1 MTTLGFIIL
10 RYVSDS
16 HTNFYWMHSYDCIRR
31 YYKENTIMIIDDC
44 SDYNFITSKELYK
57 THIIQSEYPRRGELL
72 PYYYYLHNKLFDKA
86 VIIHDSVFI
95 NKYIDYGNID
105 KYKMLWS
112 FEHDW
117 DNAERELEIINAFNC
132 SELSNYYNSKHLWKG
147 CFGCMSVI
155 THDYL
160 AEINSKYEIRKLLEY
175 ILNRNDR
182 CCLERVIGCLLQI
195 NDNKDISK
203 DMNIDRDRTLLGDLH
218 VYGKQHNNMIR
229 CLADAYRY
237 SHMHLVL
244 KLPLLKIYTGR

>member
-1 MTTLGFIIL
+1 
-10 RYVSDS
+10 
-16 HTNFYWMHSYDCIRR
+16 
-31 YYKENTIMIIDDC
+31 MIIDDC
-44 SDYNFITSKELYK
+44 SDYEFITSKELYK

-112 FEHDW
+112 FEHIW

-132 SELSNYYNSKHLWKG
+132 IELTNYYNSKHLWKG

-160 AEINSKYEIRKLLEY
+160 AEINNKYEICKLLEY

-182 CCLERVIGCLLQI
+182 CCLERVLGCLLQI
-195 NDNKDISK
+195 NDNKD
-203 DMNIDRDRTLLGDLH
+203 IDRDRTLLGDLH
-218 VYGKQHNNMIR
+218 VYGKHHDNMIR

-237 SHMHLVL
+237 SHMQLVL
-244 KLPLLKIYTGR
+244 KLPMLKIYTGR